1 MTKSVNSLVSKFQN
15 MLVHN
20 GRPVNQGT
28 GEEIVASLK
37 EASNKIKIVSDVIG
51 QVVIHWGRD
60 SKE

>member
-37 EASNKIKIVSDVIG
+37 EASNKIKIVSDV
-51 QVVIHWGRD
+51 
-60 SKE
+60 